1 MQQIKD
7 FVKLQPNLCKKGK
20 RGQGEIH
27 INFGSRTQKV
37 QGKKKKSH
45 FIEVKINFWSMILRK
60 IIDTVF
66 PILCPFILPS
76 PISGDAWV
84 EISAPISTWG

>member
-37 QGKKKKSH
+37 QGKKKKKS
-45 FIEVKINFWSMILRK
+45 FYRSEN
-60 IIDTVF
+60 
-66 PILCPFILPS
+66 
-76 PISGDAWV
+76 
-84 EISAPISTWG
+84 